1 MGARSLITSSFVM
14 IKPKPTPSQQSG
26 RPSAAWRKRER
37 RKRTMK
43 RRRKV
48 LPRQRQRR
56 KTRMRMTM
64 TMKKIKRKLRKCEQV
79 IFCNPLY
86 SPGLYLVVGS
96 LVDAFLRA
104 PAEQGSLTGALRAI
118 VPQTT
123 RLAAIA

>member
-26 RPSAAWRKRER
+26 RPSATWRKRER

-48 LPRQRQRR
+48 LPRQRQRK
-56 KTRMRMTM
+56 KTR
-64 TMKKIKRKLRKCEQV
+64 LRKCEQV
-79 IFCNPLY
+79 LFCNPVY
-86 SPGLYLVVGS
+86 SPGLSLVVGS
-96 LVDAFLRA
+96 LVDAFLKA
-104 PAEQGSLTGALRAI
+104 PAVKGSHTCALRAI
-118 VPQTT
+118 VTQTT